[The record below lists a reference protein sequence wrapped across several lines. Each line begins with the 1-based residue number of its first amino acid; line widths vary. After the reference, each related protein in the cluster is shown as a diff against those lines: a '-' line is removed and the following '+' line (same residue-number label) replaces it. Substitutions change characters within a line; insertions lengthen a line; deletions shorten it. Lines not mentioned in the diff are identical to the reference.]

1 MDKEARIISHF
12 AHALNG
18 DDGALFGD
26 FVYSKDL
33 FIENVHFKREWLSM
47 QGIGAKAVLV
57 NLSDAIAMNAMPLYA
72 LLGLALPKELENDEI
87 NALCAGILSTCAKH
101 GVSIIGGD
109 TTSADKIIISLTII
123 SKANKK
129 TLFRKNAK
137 NGDFIAFTG
146 SLGLSLKGLKSL
158 QNGGKI
164 ARNSRF
170 IKPSLRIEFMK
181 KSAKNLTS
189 AMDISDGLANDLP
202 KFLGKKGA
210 KISAKTI
217 SKLGKNQWLSGE
229 EYELLVAFS
238 PKNKARVL
246 AYAKQTRT
254 KLTIIGQVK
263 NGYLKIPKYR
273 AFKHF

>member
-1 MDKEARIISHF
+1 MDKEQKIISHF

-18 DDGALFGD
+18 DDGAVLGD

-47 QGIGAKAVLV
+47 GQIGAKAVLV
-57 NLSDAIAMNAMPLYA
+57 NLSDAVAMNAKPLFA
-72 LLGLALPKELENDEI
+72 LLGLGLPKSLANDEI
-87 NALCAGILSTCAKH
+87 NALCASISQTCAKH

-109 TTSADKIIISLTII
+109 TTSSDRLVISLTII
-123 SKANKK
+123 SRLEGKAI
-129 TLFRKNAK
+129 FRGRARK
-137 NGDFIAFTG
+137 GDFIAFTG
-146 SLGLSLKGLKSL
+146 SLGSSLKGLKAL

-164 ARNSRF
+164 AGNSRF
-170 IKPSLRIEFMK
+170 IKPVLRTDFMRVCAK
-181 KSAKNLTS
+181 KLKS

-202 KFLGKKGA
+202 KLLGKKGA
-210 KISAKTI
+210 KISAKL
-217 SKLGKNQWLSGE
+217 SKNQWLSGE
-229 EYELLVAFS
+229 EYELLLAFS
-238 PKNKARVL
+238 PKDKARVL

-263 NGYLKIPKYR
+263 NGHLKIPKYR

>member
-12 AHALNG
+12 THALNG
-18 DDGALFGD
+18 DDGALLGD

-47 QGIGAKAVLV
+47 QEIGAKAVLV
-57 NLSDAIAMNAMPLYA
+57 NLSDAIAMNATPLYA

-87 NALCAGILSTCAKH
+87 NALLGGILSTCAKH

-109 TTSADKIIISLTII
+109 TTSADKITISLTII

-129 TLFRKNAK
+129 TLFRKQSK

-146 SLGLSLKGLKSL
+146 SLGLSLKGLKAL

-181 KSAKNLTS
+181 KSAKILKS

-210 KISAKTI
+210 KISTKTI

-246 AYAKQTRT
+246 GFAKQTRT

>member
-12 AHALNG
+12 THALNG
-18 DDGALFGD
+18 DDGALLGD

-47 QGIGAKAVLV
+47 QEIGAKAVLV
-57 NLSDAIAMNAMPLYA
+57 NLSDAIAMNATPLYA

-87 NALCAGILSTCAKH
+87 NALLGGILSTCAKH

-129 TLFRKNAK
+129 TLFRKQSK

-146 SLGLSLKGLKSL
+146 SLGLSLKGLKAL

-181 KSAKNLTS
+181 KSAKILKS

-210 KISAKTI
+210 KISTKTI

-238 PKNKARVL
+238 PKNKARVQGF
-246 AYAKQTRT
+246 AKQTRT

>member
-12 AHALNG
+12 THALNG
-18 DDGALFGD
+18 DDGALLGD

-33 FIENVHFKREWLSM
+33 FIENVHFKREWLNM
-47 QGIGAKAVLV
+47 EQIGAKAVLV
-57 NLSDAIAMNAMPLYA
+57 NLSDAIAMNATPLFA

-87 NALCAGILSTCAKH
+87 NALLGGILSTCAKH

-129 TLFRKNAK
+129 TLFRKKAK

-146 SLGLSLKGLKSL
+146 SLGLSLKGLKTL

-181 KSAKNLTS
+181 KSAKILKS

-210 KISAKTI
+210 KISAKL
-217 SKLGKNQWLSGE
+217 SKNQWLSGE

-238 PKNKARVL
+238 PKNKARVQGF
-246 AYAKQTRT
+246 AKQTRT

>member
-12 AHALNG
+12 THALNG
-18 DDGALFGD
+18 DDGALLGD

-47 QGIGAKAVLV
+47 EQIGAKAVLV
-57 NLSDAIAMNAMPLYA
+57 NLSDAIAMNATPLFA

-87 NALCAGILSTCAKH
+87 NALLGGILSTCAKH

-109 TTSADKIIISLTII
+109 TTSADKITISLTII

-129 TLFRKNAK
+129 TLFRKSTK

-146 SLGLSLKGLKSL
+146 SLGLSLKGLKAL

-181 KSAKNLTS
+181 KSAKNLKS

-210 KISAKTI
+210 KISA
-217 SKLGKNQWLSGE
+217 KLGKNQWLSGE

>member
-18 DDGALFGD
+18 DDGALLGD

-33 FIENVHFKREWLSM
+33 FIENVHFKREWLGM
-47 QGIGAKAVLV
+47 EQIGAKAVLV
-57 NLSDAIAMNAMPLYA
+57 NISDAIAMNATPLYA

-87 NALCAGILSTCAKH
+87 NALCDGILSTCAKH

-109 TTSADKIIISLTII
+109 TTSADKITISLTII

-129 TLFRKNAK
+129 TLFRKNTK

-146 SLGLSLKGLKSL
+146 SLGSSLKGLKSL

-181 KSAKNLTS
+181 KSAKILKS

-210 KISAKTI
+210 KISAKL
-217 SKLGKNQWLSGE
+217 SKEQWLSGE

-238 PKNKARVL
+238 PKNKNRVL
-246 AYAKQTRT
+246 GFAKQTRT

>member
-12 AHALNG
+12 SHALNG
-18 DDGALFGD
+18 DDGAVLGD

-47 QGIGAKAVLV
+47 EQIGAKAVLV
-57 NLSDAIAMNAMPLYA
+57 NLSDAVAMNATPLFA
-72 LLGLALPKELENDEI
+72 LLGLALPKTLANDEI
-87 NALCAGILSTCAKH
+87 NALCAGISKTCAKC

-109 TTSADKIIISLTII
+109 TTSSEKITISLTII
-123 SKANKK
+123 SRLNGKA
-129 TLFRKNAK
+129 LFRTRAK

-146 SLGLSLKGLKSL
+146 SLGESLKGLKAL

-164 ARNSRF
+164 AGNSRF
-170 IKPSLRIEFMK
+170 VKPSLRAEFMK
-181 KSAKNLTS
+181 KSAKNLKS

-210 KISAKTI
+210 KISAKI
-217 SKLGKNQWLSGE
+217 SKNQWLSGE

-238 PKNKARVL
+238 PAKKARVL